1 MELTPWHLSLIR
13 MHRQE
18 RMVSLALRGH
28 TDTYRGGGGRGY
40 GYNTAGVWF
49 AGEPTLATV
58 ERSEAAAF
66 IPWDALVE
74 HGRGFPAEV
83 ADLERIAVRQ
93 TDLRGHADARV
104 EVHRLR
110 AEEDLILA
118 RILDDGQDPLF

>member
-1 MELTPWHLSLIR
+1 ML
-13 MHRQE
+13 
-18 RMVSLALRGH
+18 GH
-28 TDTYRGGGGRGY
+28 NPGAGHPEHPGRLK
-40 GYNTAGVWF
+40 AV
-49 AGEPTLATV
+49 L
-58 ERSEAAAF
+58 
-66 IPWDALVE
+66 DALADAGLDGE
-74 HGRGFPAEV
+74 TRAANEAEV